1 MKKVKVFVKDK
12 TLLELAEDAS
22 KGDLI
27 DLKELVEVDA
37 SYLETIIDE
46 GKDKVYEQKLNQ
58 FKKTLDLEN
67 QAKLDRLNIEIEN
80 LKKDNLNN
88 LALKEKEV
96 EKVYNE
102 KIASLKNEIN
112 IVNSNKKN
120 ELDALSYEKQ
130 NEINKLNQQIE
141 LTKKDNEKALLN
153 KEQELLKQYNDKIS
167 KLTEEIEILKAN
179 KKSEIDSLNIQ
190 NNASIEKIKNEDS
203 LKYSKLEQEYN
214 NLKNQMNTLIEN
226 KTLEL
231 NAKFNSELSNKE
243 TTYQLSLAKKESE
256 IEQLK
261 LTFENEKNKCLNYQK
276 EQFNKELK
284 EKDDKINNLQRA
296 KSSLN
301 VKQTGEDLESW
312 CDNEVNS
319 YMQNGLLNCTWIK
332 DNKVVKDE
340 DEVKGSKADYIF
352 KIYANNQHDEKDLLT
367 SVCLDMKDENP
378 DSVNKKSNADY
389 YKQLDKNR
397 EKKNCKYSVLV
408 SNLEIDKA
416 NSSPIFKVREYENMY
431 VVRPAYLMVFLNMI
445 TSLTT
450 RFAEL
455 ILSKK
460 QEELQLKSKF
470 DLINEFDNIKNTY
483 LDKPI
488 ELLEKSI
495 SAINTNSDSI
505 KKACRNIDEQ
515 CDKITRSYI
524 NQITE
529 KLNKFEL
536 RLQKDII
543 KKFDE

>member
-80 LKKDNLNN
+80 LKKENLNN

-190 NNASIEKIKNEDS
+190 N
-203 LKYSKLEQEYN
+203 
-214 NLKNQMNTLIEN
+214 
-226 KTLEL
+226 
-231 NAKFNSELSNKE
+231 
-243 TTYQLSLAKKESE
+243 
-256 IEQLK
+256 
-261 LTFENEKNKCLNYQK
+261 
-276 EQFNKELK
+276 
-284 EKDDKINNLQRA
+284 
-296 KSSLN
+296 
-301 VKQTGEDLESW
+301 
-312 CDNEVNS
+312 
-319 YMQNGLLNCTWIK
+319 
-332 DNKVVKDE
+332 
-340 DEVKGSKADYIF
+340 
-352 KIYANNQHDEKDLLT
+352 
-367 SVCLDMKDENP
+367 
-378 DSVNKKSNADY
+378 
-389 YKQLDKNR
+389 
-397 EKKNCKYSVLV
+397 
-408 SNLEIDKA
+408 
-416 NSSPIFKVREYENMY
+416 
-431 VVRPAYLMVFLNMI
+431 
-445 TSLTT
+445 
-450 RFAEL
+450 
-455 ILSKK
+455 
-460 QEELQLKSKF
+460 
-470 DLINEFDNIKNTY
+470 
-483 LDKPI
+483 
-488 ELLEKSI
+488 
-495 SAINTNSDSI
+495 
-505 KKACRNIDEQ
+505 
-515 CDKITRSYI
+515 
-524 NQITE
+524 
-529 KLNKFEL
+529 
-536 RLQKDII
+536 
-543 KKFDE
+543 